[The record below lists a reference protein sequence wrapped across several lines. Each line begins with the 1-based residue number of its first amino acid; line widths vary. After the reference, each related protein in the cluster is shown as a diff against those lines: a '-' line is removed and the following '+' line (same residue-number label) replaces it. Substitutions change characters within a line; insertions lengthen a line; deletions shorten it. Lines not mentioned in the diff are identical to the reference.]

1 MTMDHEAITLAELC
15 RRITRVV
22 SVTPGLTNVWLTAE
36 TSDLRVSGGHC
47 YMELIQKDPNTG
59 TPMAKCRA
67 VIWASAYARLGAA
80 FYAAT
85 GTRLRSDMKIMA
97 RVSVSYHAVYGFSL
111 VINDIDP
118 DYTVGDLAR
127 RRNQIIARLRQ
138 EGVYDLN
145 RSLPWVRVPNRIAIV
160 SARGAAGYGDFM
172 KHLHLNPYRLRFD
185 TTLFEAALQGERT
198 SASIISALE
207 AVMERVD
214 DYDCVVIIRGGG
226 AVSDLASFDDYEL
239 AANVA
244 QFPLP
249 VVVGIGHERDVT
261 VLDYVANT
269 RVKTPTAAAELLIG
283 RMADALG
290 TLRALG
296 EGIQRTVADRIA
308 GQRRQLAY
316 CQGTLPEIVRA
327 IIDRNRLR
335 VGADASARL
344 ADAVRGLTLR
354 RSERLDALGTL
365 LSDAAT
371 ALIHRRSERLKA
383 LGEILDAISP
393 EATLRRGYS
402 ITRYDGRAVTDAAV
416 LPDAAVLTT
425 TFAKGEPVVSKKIVS
440 L

>member
-1 MTMDHEAITLAELC
+1 MNSMDRQAIPLAELC
-15 RRITRVV
+15 RRITRVM

-47 YMELIQKDPNTG
+47 YMELIQKDPDTG
-59 TPMAKCRA
+59 APQAKCRA
-67 VIWASAYARLGAA
+67 VIWASTYARLGAA

-85 GTRLRSDMKIMA
+85 GSRLRSDMKIMA
-97 RVSVSYHAVYGFSL
+97 RVSVNYHSVYGFTL
-111 VINDIDP
+111 VISDIDP

-127 RRNQIIARLRQ
+127 RRNRIIARLR
-138 EGVYDLN
+138 EDGVFDLN
-145 RSLPWVRVPNRIAIV
+145 RSLPWADVPNRIAVV
-160 SARGAAGYGDFM
+160 SARGAAGYGDFV

-185 TTLFEAALQGERT
+185 TTLFEASLQGERT

-207 AVMERVD
+207 AVMENID

-239 AANVA
+239 ASNVA

-261 VLDYVANT
+261 VLDYVANV

-283 RMADALG
+283 RMAEALG
-290 TLRALG
+290 TLRSIG
-296 EGIQRTVADRIA
+296 EGIQRTVADRVA

-316 CQGTLPEIVRA
+316 YQGTLPELVRG
-327 IIDRNRLR
+327 ILDRNRRR
-335 VGADASARL
+335 VGVEASCRL
-344 ADAVRGLTLR
+344 ADAVRALTLR
-354 RSERLDALGTL
+354 QSERLNALAELLDAL
-365 LSDAAT
+365 
-371 ALIHRRSERLKA
+371 
-383 LGEILDAISP
+383 SP

-402 ITRYDGRAVTDAAV
+402 ITRFKGRAVTDGAT
-416 LPDAAVLTT
+416 LPEGAVLTT
-425 TFAKGEPVVSKKIVS
+425 TFARGEPVVSKKIVS